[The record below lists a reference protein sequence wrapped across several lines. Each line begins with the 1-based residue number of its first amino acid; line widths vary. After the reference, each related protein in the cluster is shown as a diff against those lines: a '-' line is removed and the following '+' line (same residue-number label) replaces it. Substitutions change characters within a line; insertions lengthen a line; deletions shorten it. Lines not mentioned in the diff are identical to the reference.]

1 MKKSAQLR
9 TRRETADLIRFGSCS
24 ITLWQ
29 MKTLLGWRLFPRL
42 LRKSQ

>member
-9 TRRETADLIRFGSCS
+9 TRREIADLIRFGSCS

-29 MKTLLGWRLFPRL
+29 MKTLGLAPLSET